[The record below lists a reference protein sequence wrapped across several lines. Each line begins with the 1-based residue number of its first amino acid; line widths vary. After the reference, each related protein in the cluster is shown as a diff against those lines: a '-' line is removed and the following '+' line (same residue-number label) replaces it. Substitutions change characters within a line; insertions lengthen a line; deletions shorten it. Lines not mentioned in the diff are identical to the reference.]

1 MESMETPPNGTD
13 VSQQLAE
20 SRILVVKCVTP
31 GKILDKSDA
40 TSPSKVQPIKI
51 VIPTPGTPTFQAQ
64 TNTTTPKMIISP
76 VHLSTQPTV
85 SVKLGTNQLNVKMV
99 TNASLIQNSL
109 TSPTLPTMNGVVELA
124 NDSQNSGVPLPSPSL
139 IQSFSGV
146 ATTRDD
152 SPARMT
158 REQKQLQES
167 INSSLVLSQMI
178 SSGSSIR
185 KSRGRKKKSQSP
197 KSQQTDIT
205 KISRSKSMNGLDME
219 GRSRTRSR
227 SSPKTDSEN
236 EQGSTQKRHN
246 MRSANAEF
254 AQKQKSF
261 MKEIINKTQ
270 DSTDEIDGSDN
281 DNGVTKVNKNVQ
293 GNISDTSLPQA
304 PKVKLLSIGK
314 IF

>member
-1 MESMETPPNGTD
+1 METPPNGTD

-109 TSPTLPTMNGVVELA
+109 TSPPTMNGVVELA
-124 NDSQNSGVPLPSPSL
+124 NVSQNSGVPLPSPSL
-139 IQSFSGV
+139 IQSFSGG

-227 SSPKTDSEN
+227 SSQKTDSEN

-270 DSTDEIDGSDN
+270 DSPDEIDGSDN
-281 DNGVTKVNKNVQ
+281 DNGATKVNKNVQ
-293 GNISDTSLPQA
+293 GNISESSLPQA
-304 PKVKLLSIGK
+304 PKVKLLSKSK